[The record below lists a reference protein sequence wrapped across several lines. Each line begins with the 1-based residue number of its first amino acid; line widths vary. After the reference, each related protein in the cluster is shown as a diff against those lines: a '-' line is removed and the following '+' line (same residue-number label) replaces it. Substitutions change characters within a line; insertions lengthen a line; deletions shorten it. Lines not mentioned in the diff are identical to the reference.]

1 MKYCVILVLKEKFI
15 TVKRKMKRMMAHSF
29 YFILG
34 VLPTHMSSVPGAS
47 GGKKKATD
55 SMELQGYT
63 VPRYHTGGRN

>member
-1 MKYCVILVLKEKFI
+1 MKG
-15 TVKRKMKRMMAHSF
+15 MMAHSF

-34 VLPTHMSSVPGAS
+34 VLPTHMSGVPGAS

-63 VPRYHTGGRN
+63 VPRYHTSGRN